1 MPVAEPK
8 IYRETSIIVQKEPE
22 EVPCIVEKPVVVEVK
37 LPPEI
42 IHVDKFK
49 DNIVER
55 IVEVPKVV
63 KVDVIKELIV
73 ESIKHVGY

>member
-1 MPVAEPK
+1 M
-8 IYRETSIIVQKEPE
+8 
-22 EVPCIVEKPVVVEVK
+22 
-37 LPPEI
+37 
-42 IHVDKFK
+42 DKFK